1 MSGEEW
7 KLGQTSE
14 HYETGGRGAD
24 TVSSGIDDPG
34 GISYGSYQMTSQ
46 SPDKH
51 GNVVLGGTVA
61 KFLKSTKYGDEFR
74 GLTPGSK
81 DFGIKWKDV
90 ASRDQYFA
98 LAQHDYIKKTHYDKL
113 VDNLKDKGIDLTDRG
128 PAVQD
133 ALWSTSVQYGPGK
146 TSIFMKGVENKFGNG
161 YDFSRLSDEDIVA
174 AVQDY
179 KADHV
184 KELFPRVRKQ
194 RTLDSLKGRAEN
206 EKEALLYL
214 AEHGKARDQV
224 GLERADA
231 AIKSIQ
237 NSLTTLGYTD
247 AQGRALLPDGNYGP
261 NTRYAIESFQR
272 QSGLEVDGLANQD
285 TLCAIQQR
293 TSVLNPLRDR
303 EQPSFDQALP
313 GLPPELQARVLQKA
327 GNGPERTIP
336 GQALPVLQSTHHVGP
351 MPSRGT
357 SPPAAESVRL
367 PPMPPVQ
374 QLQPGAQGAAVFVLQ
389 EHLRMLNAHDAEGR
403 QIKPDRDYGP
413 RTVQA
418 VENFQMWVGLNPSG
432 SADRTTLDALT
443 AHAQYAQR
451 QQAQGI
457 PKSDHLAD
465 NLNPAL
471 SNPTRQVA
479 TQELDDQDRE
489 QQAQQAR
496 EQQHQWQI
504 EQDQGRQLER
514 QVRRE
519 ENETREQP
527 RSEDRRSGALL
538 LFCDVQHP
546 QHALYADV
554 KERLEVRGHALP
566 EDRLHQI
573 TAELHTAGFKAGWEG
588 SLDVYN
594 QAAYALDERNLWGG
608 AAKVPLSEPVPPMHA
623 SVEAAHHH
631 DQLQASMQAEFAQ
644 RQQMERYAPQQGP
657 VLG

>member
-1 MSGEEW
+1 MATERESQ
-7 KLGQTSE
+7 LLLAAYQ
-14 HYETGGRGAD
+14 A
-24 TVSSGIDDPG
+24 GI
-34 GISYGSYQMTSQ
+34 TSQ
-46 SPDKH
+46 KELAIFMAQVSHESGDLKH
-51 GNVVLGGTVA
+51 LDEG
-61 KFLKSTKYGDEFR
+61 FRYTK
-74 GLTPGSK
+74 
-81 DFGIKWKDV
+81 GINQITRDAGV
-90 ASRDQYFA
+90 ASA
-98 LAQHDYIKKTHYDKL
+98 LRQ
-113 VDNLKDKGIDLTDRG
+113 G
-128 PAVQD
+128 PEV
-133 ALWSTSVQYGPGK
+133 L
-146 TSIFMKGVENKFGNG
+146 E
-161 YDFSRLSDEDIVA
+161 A
-174 AVQDY
+174 A
-179 KADHV
+179 
-184 KELFPRVRKQ
+184 RV
-194 RTLDSLKGRAEN
+194 
-206 EKEALLYL
+206 EALLGRSEKL
-214 AEHGKARDQV
+214 AELMYGGRMGNDQPGDGYKYHGRGYLQLTGKNQY
-224 GLERADA
+224 ERAERDLGLDIVDKPELAAEPEYAAKIAVWYWKTSVPVEARENLTRAGGAVNRGDA
-231 AIKSIQ
+231 NKLPNHPELRQAKHEKWGRALTPEVMKNLSRGESLPITARERFAADPTIKIIQ
-237 NSLTTLGYTD
+237 SSLTTLGYAD
-247 AQGRALLPDGNYGP
+247 AQGRALIPDGNYGP

-272 QSGLEVDGLANQD
+272 QSGLEVNGLANQD
-285 TLCAIQQR
+285 TLSAIQQR
-293 TSVLNPLRDR
+293 ASVLNPLRDR

-313 GLPPELQARVLQKA
+313 GLPPELQARVLQRA
-327 GNGPERTIP
+327 SNGPEQTIP
-336 GQALPVLQSTHHVGP
+336 GQALPAPQPAHHVGP
-351 MPSRGT
+351 MSSRGT
-357 SPPAAESVRL
+357 PPPAAESVRL

-418 VENFQMWVGLNPSG
+418 VENFQMWAGLNPSG

-479 TQELDDQDRE
+479 TQEIVDEDRE
-489 QQAQQAR
+489 LDVQEALDQL
-496 EQQHQWQI
+496 HQLQI
-504 EQDQGRQLER
+504 EIDQGRQLER

-527 RSEDRRSGALL
+527 RGEDRRSGALL

-573 TAELHTAGFKAGWEG
+573 TAELHMAGFKAGWEG

-594 QAAYALDERNLWGG
+594 QAAYALNERNLWGG